1 MRYYLFY
8 NASQNV
14 YLNALGNSF
23 KTKVIVE
30 SKNDIEAEELAAN
43 IVNRQKIDM
52 RITELEERYLTD
64 VFYESEEQQMKKIA
78 SVLPEKLAKWA
89 IQKMLDEQSER
100 SYDREDLFSYFQD
113 MVDELKNCISCE
125 NVQQ

>member
-78 SVLPEKLAKWA
+78 SVLPEKLANWA